1 MKYVMTPY
9 SSRSYITPNKLYKFT
24 PDERM
29 STYGYIK
36 DDKGYKLFI
45 SLKSCAYLD
54 DRPWTL
60 VEEPKQAENKGL
72 WNAIKKFLKK

>member
-1 MKYVMTPY
+1 
-9 SSRSYITPNKLYKFT
+9 
-24 PDERM
+24 M

-45 SLKSCAYLD
+45 SIKSCAYLD

-60 VEEPKQAENKGL
+60 IEEPKQPENKGL
-72 WNAIKKFLKK
+72 WNALQKILKK

>member
-1 MKYVMTPY
+1 MYVMTPY
-9 SSRSYITPNKLYKFT
+9 SSRRYITPNKLYTFI
-24 PDERM
+24 PDKELP
-29 STYGYIK
+29 SYGYIK

-60 VEEPKQAENKGL
+60 VEEPKQPENQGL
-72 WNAIKKFLKK
+72 WNSIKKFVKNS